1 MAQRFIA
8 ISNLD
13 PVVYRRQMITSSLCS
28 LLRIVLIVACST
40 TFGHADHADSA
51 AETSELH
58 TLFDED
64 WEQRLAEDPVSASY
78 MGDRRW
84 NDQWPDVSTAA
95 LERENDRRK
104 ETLAR
109 LKGIDRSVLTP
120 VDQMNYDIFAQAKQ
134 QAIDEHHFRWYL
146 IVLNQR
152 GGIQTADEL
161 ADAIPFETTK
171 DYEDWIQRLRGLPKY
186 IGQTQDLMRDGIRFK
201 MLLPQVIMQ
210 RVPAQIEKQIVEK
223 PEDSPFFK
231 PFKEFPDT
239 ITKVDRDRLIAD
251 SSAALRDQVIPAYRQ
266 FHRFFNDEY
275 LPASPG
281 VSGAWN
287 LPNGKTM
294 YAFFARSFTTTSMTP
309 DEIHEIGLAEVAR
322 IREQMEAVK
331 LQVGFKGTLQ
341 EFFEHLR
348 TDPKF
353 YYQSP
358 AELLAGYH
366 AVSNKIDP
374 LMGRVFRSLPS
385 IPYKVEPIPANIAPD
400 TTAAYYRPPAADGSR
415 PGSYFVNLYKPEMRP
430 KYEMVALS
438 LHEAVPGHHL
448 QIALAIELGALPK
461 FRRHARF
468 TAFVEGWGL
477 YSEYLG
483 EELGLYT
490 DPYDKFGQLTYEM
503 WRAIRLV
510 VTGIHHKHWNRQQA
524 IDYFREN
531 AAKSELD
538 IVNEID
544 RYIAWPGQALAYKI
558 GELKIK
564 ELRNR
569 AATTLGEKFDLRAFH
584 DTVLNQGAIPL
595 DLLERRVDAWIAES
609 PQ

>member
-1 MAQRFIA
+1 MFI
-8 ISNLD
+8 
-13 PVVYRRQMITSSLCS
+13 PFYKFSLTG
-28 LLRIVLIVACST
+28 IVVLIVCT
-40 TFGHADHADSA
+40 TTVGHADPVTATNQLHA
-51 AETSELH
+51 
-58 TLFDED
+58 LFDED

-78 MGDRRW
+78 IGDRRW
-84 NDQWPDVSTAA
+84 NDQWPDVSTGT
-95 LERENDRRK
+95 LERENDRRR
-104 ETLAR
+104 EMLAR
-109 LKGIDRSVLTP
+109 LKRIDRGVLSS
-120 VDQMNYDIFAQAKQ
+120 VDQTNYDLFAQAKQ
-134 QAIDEHHFRWYL
+134 RAIDEHNFRWYL

-161 ADAIPFETTK
+161 ADAIPFESVK
-171 DYEDWIQRLRGLPKY
+171 DYEDWIQRLRGMPKY
-186 IGQTQDLMRDGIRFK
+186 IEQTQALMRDGIRFG

-210 RVPAQIEKQIVEK
+210 RVPSQIDKQIVDK

-239 ITKVDRDRLIAD
+239 VTQSDRDRLIAD
-251 SSAALRDQVIPAYRQ
+251 SCAALRDQVVPAYRE
-266 FHRFFNDEY
+266 FHRFFTEEY
-275 LPASPG
+275 LPACPDA
-281 VSGAWN
+281 SGAWN
-287 LPNGKTM
+287 LPNGKAM

-309 DEIHEIGLAEVAR
+309 DEIHETGLAEVAR

-331 LQVGFKGTLQ
+331 TQVGFTGTLQ

-358 AELLAGYH
+358 AELLAGYES
-366 AVSNKIDP
+366 VSRKINP
-374 LMGRVFRSLPS
+374 LMDKMFRTLPR
-385 IPYKVEPIPANIAPD
+385 IPYKVEAIPANIAPD
-400 TTAAYYRPPAADGSR
+400 TTAAYYRPPAGDGSR
-415 PGSYFVNLYKPEMRP
+415 PGGYFVNLYKPEMRP

-448 QIALAIELGALPK
+448 QIALAMELGELPK

-483 EELGLYT
+483 EELGLYS
-490 DPYDKFGQLTYEM
+490 DPYDKFGQLTYEI

-510 VTGIHHKHWNRQQA
+510 VDTGIHHKHWTRQQA

-564 ELRNR
+564 ELRQR
-569 AATTLGEKFDLRAFH
+569 AQKALREEFDLRAFH
-584 DTVLNQGAIPL
+584 EVVLNQGAIPL
-595 DLLERRVDAWIAES
+595 DVLERSVDAWIVEGS
-609 PQ
+609 Q